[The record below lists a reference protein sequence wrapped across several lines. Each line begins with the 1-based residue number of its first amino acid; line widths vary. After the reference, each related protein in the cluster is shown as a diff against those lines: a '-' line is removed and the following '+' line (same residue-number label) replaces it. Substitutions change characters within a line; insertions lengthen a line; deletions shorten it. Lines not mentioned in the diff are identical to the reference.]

1 MSEMKRRQG
10 GFSYLFLLFLV
21 ALLGVT
27 LVASTQAS
35 WIESKRDKEAELLF
49 AGHEIR
55 KAIDSYYKATP
66 TRPGA
71 GAQALAQISRA
82 DARQDSMQPAENSGV
97 VLPKGEY
104 PRQIEDLLED
114 RRFTPPLRHLR
125 RQYVEPVTGS
135 MEWGLVQEGGRIIGV
150 YSRSLEKP
158 LKKANFPEG
167 YDSFMSARRYSDWVF
182 AAVSHSTVPAGV
194 IRSANGI
201 SPEGGLASPL
211 QILESSPA
219 VAPTALGGMPS
230 ESANTA
236 PESDTPPPDMEH
248 QRECGIQY
256 LQALRSC
263 RGNADC
269 VSAAQESR
277 QACLAGG

>member
-55 KAIDSYYKATP
+55 KAIDSYYKAIP

-135 MEWGLVQEGGRIIGV
+135 MEWGLVQEGGRGRDVVGQQRRGGRGQHRQPAAHGI
-150 YSRSLEKP
+150 KP
-158 LKKANFPEG
+158 RCPHCCRAN
-167 YDSFMSARRYSDWVF
+167 
-182 AAVSHSTVPAGV
+182 H
-194 IRSANGI
+194 
-201 SPEGGLASPL
+201 
-211 QILESSPA
+211 
-219 VAPTALGGMPS
+219 MPVG
-230 ESANTA
+230 A
-236 PESDTPPPDMEH
+236 
-248 QRECGIQY
+248 
-256 LQALRSC
+256 
-263 RGNADC
+263 
-269 VSAAQESR
+269 
-277 QACLAGG
+277 